1 MWYTVNNETGDKI
14 ESFMTLKDAVNAIH
28 MYVRES
34 RIDGTYT
41 ECFFYD
47 VYNDTYD
54 LYAHGDWKHVYELA
68 ILCADNCTKEEAEIH
83 LNDGAMIYDDTA
95 FGLSKFV
102 YRYVDNVMPE
112 CFDEIISAWKC
123 LSSVIFED
131 HCYKIDYL
139 LNKIGYI
146 L

>member
-14 ESFMTLKDAVNAIH
+14 ESFMTLEDAVNAIH

-68 ILCADNCTKEEAEIH
+68 ILCADYCTKEEAEKY
-83 LNDGAMIYDDTA
+83 LNDGALIYSNTPFGFSEFVNRYEDNGTAECYDDI
-95 FGLSKFV
+95 
-102 YRYVDNVMPE
+102 R
-112 CFDEIISAWKC
+112 SAWEC
-123 LSSVIFED
+123 LSSVSFEN
-131 HCYKIDYL
+131 HYYKIDYL
-139 LNKIGYI
+139 L
-146 L
+146 

>member
-14 ESFMTLKDAVNAIH
+14 ESFMTLEDAVNAIH

-68 ILCADNCTKEEAEIH
+68 ILCADYCTKAEAEKY
-83 LNDGAMIYDDTA
+83 LNEGALIYANTPFGFSEFVNRYEDNGTA
-95 FGLSKFV
+95 
-102 YRYVDNVMPE
+102 E
-112 CFDEIISAWKC
+112 CYDEIRSAWEC
-123 LSSVIFED
+123 LSSVSFD
-131 HCYKIDYL
+131 NRYYKIDY
-139 LNKIGYI
+139 I

>member
-14 ESFMTLKDAVNAIH
+14 ESFMTLKDAVDRIR
-28 MYVRES
+28 MYETDN
-34 RIDGTYT
+34 RIAGSYT
-41 ECFFYD
+41 EDFYD

-54 LYAHGDWKHVYELA
+54 LHAHGDWKHVYELA
-68 ILCADNCTKEEAEIH
+68 ILCADDCTKEEAEIH
-83 LNDGAMIYDDTA
+83 LQDGALIYDDTA

-112 CFDEIISAWKC
+112 SFNEIVSSWRC
-123 LSSVIFED
+123 LSSVQFEN
-131 HCYKIDYL
+131 HYYKIDYL
-139 LNKIGYI
+139 LDKIGYV

>member
-1 MWYTVNNETGDKI
+1 MWYTVNNETGEKI
-14 ESFMTLKDAVNAIH
+14 DSFMTLEDAVKAIR
-28 MYVRES
+28 MYERDDK
-34 RIDGTYT
+34 IDGSYT
-41 ECFFYD
+41 EDFYD

-68 ILCADNCTKEEAEIH
+68 ILCSDNCTKEEAEIH
-83 LNDGAMIYDDTA
+83 LKDGALIYDDSA

-102 YRYVDNVMPE
+102 YRYVDNVRPE

-131 HCYKIDYL
+131 HCYKIDYI
-139 LNKIGYI
+139 LNKIGYV